1 MYSKMA
7 NNKCTDLTCLVSEA
21 GFGDGLEDEIALD
34 PSNLSKQIVDLSL
47 PVKTRLEALNLYY
60 TNERENA
67 IETINKLIMMYE
79 LSGTKVLRSFL
90 FDICNNSTI
99 PAFLQSLCAK
109 GLCCHDPKDRLGY
122 EAVSIVYPK
131 LGVDVGTPY
140 KIDFV
145 KLLMKNS
152 EYREQADKYFCGI
165 IDDISLNCDY
175 RYKAI
180 LGLGEGESEFAISA
194 LRVFVRNGANSTNY
208 RVLASQNLL
217 LRKVDVE
224 DVEKLLLSFATD
236 EKVEYNLRADATDVL
251 LQLGSESS
259 KGLAQK
265 IIMALGASGPNSPS
279 GLPLNGRRVVRT
291 LYDNAQNVHTKE
303 VEDSVKDALEF
314 LQSFGIMTRDG
325 VPIDIGY
332 VENEIIRLGSKDR
345 PNIQVSLNRI
355 VMDRA
360 LYSKYNCTLA
370 HILLQVW
377 TYISGHKYESEMKK
391 RLLEEMD
398 EMAGTCSSG
407 FAGRLINT
415 ISGFGD
421 FTMRISWRDQIT
433 GNLTARIN
441 KKIQDMDDLK
451 LQEKVMNE
459 MTLETPYYEDRK
471 NFLKFLRRHV
481 FGLREELYS
490 EFKQYI
496 TDTDFDLYFRAAM
509 SMYET
514 GEFV

>member
-1 MYSKMA
+1 MA
-7 NNKCTDLTCLVSEA
+7 NNKCTEITYIPN
-21 GFGDGLEDEIALD
+21 EDFVTEEFLLD
-34 PSNLSKQIVDLSL
+34 PANLSKQIVDLSL
-47 PVKTRLEALNLYY
+47 PVKTRIEALNLYY
-60 TNERENA
+60 TNECENA

-90 FDICNNSTI
+90 FDICDNSTI
-99 PAFLQSLCAK
+99 PPFLQSLCAK
-109 GLCCHDPKDRLGY
+109 GLCSHDVNDELGY
-122 EAVSIVYPK
+122 KAVSIVYPK
-131 LGVDVGTPY
+131 LGKDVGTPY

-152 EYREQADKYFCGI
+152 NYKAEAHKYFCEI
-165 IDDISLNCDY
+165 IDDTTLNCDY

-180 LGLGEGESEFAISA
+180 LGLGEEHPEFTLSA
-194 LRVFVRNGANSTNY
+194 CQVFIKNSTNAINY
-208 RVLASQNLL
+208 RILGCQNLL
-217 LRKVDVE
+217 IRKVNQE
-224 DVEKLLLSFATD
+224 EVEKVLVEFATD

-251 LQLGSESS
+251 LQMGSDSS
-259 KGLAQK
+259 KALAQN
-265 IIMALGASGPNSPS
+265 IIMELGRAGH
-279 GLPLNGRRVVRT
+279 GGVRRRT
-291 LYDNAQNVHTKE
+291 RNLYDNAQNVHTKE

-314 LQSFGIMTRDG
+314 LQTFSVMTSDN
-325 VPIDIGY
+325 VPITVEY
-332 VENEIIRLGSKDR
+332 VEKAITLLAMDR
-345 PNIQVSLNRI
+345 PGRDKIQVSMNRI

-370 HILLQVW
+370 LILLHVW
-377 TYISGHKYESEMKK
+377 TYISGHKHEIEMKK
-391 RLLEEMD
+391 RLLEEMED
-398 EMAGTCSSG
+398 MAGTCSSG

-441 KKIQDMDDLK
+441 KKIQDMDDLR

-471 NFLKFLRRHV
+471 NFLKFLRIHV
-481 FGLREELYS
+481 FSLREELYS

-496 TDTDFDLYFRAAM
+496 TDTDFDLYFRGAM
-509 SMYET
+509 SVYET

>member
-1 MYSKMA
+1 MDNLKY
-7 NNKCTDLTCLVSEA
+7 TDITS
-21 GFGDGLEDEIALD
+21 GLINEVPEEEFLLD
-34 PSNLSKQIVDLSL
+34 PDNLSKQIVDLSL
-47 PVKTRLEALNLYY
+47 PVKTRIEALNLYY

-90 FDICNNSTI
+90 FDICDNSTI
-99 PAFLQSLCAK
+99 PPFLQSLCAK
-109 GLCCHDPKDRLGY
+109 GLCSHDANDLLGY
-122 EAVSIVYPK
+122 KAVSIVYPK
-131 LGVDVGTPY
+131 LGKDVGTPY

-152 EYREQADKYFCGI
+152 NYKAEADKYFCQI
-165 IDDISLNCDY
+165 IDDTTLNCDY

-180 LGLGEGESEFAISA
+180 LGLGEEHSEFTISA
-194 LRVFVRNGANSTNY
+194 CQVFIKNPENATNY
-208 RVLASQNLL
+208 RILACQNLL
-217 LRKVDVE
+217 IRKVNE
-224 DVEKLLLSFATD
+224 IEVEKILLSFSTD
-236 EKVEYNLRADATDVL
+236 ENVEYNLRADATDVL
-251 LQLGSESS
+251 LQMGSDSS
-259 KGLAQK
+259 KALAQK
-265 IIMALGASGPNSPS
+265 IIMVLGAGE
-279 GLPLNGRRVVRT
+279 GRKVPRT

-314 LQSFGIMTRDG
+314 LQSFGIMTTDS
-325 VPIDIGY
+325 VPITIDY
-332 VENEIIRLGSKDR
+332 VEKAITLLAMDR
-345 PNIQVSLNRI
+345 PGRDKIQVSMNRI

-377 TYISGHKYESEMKK
+377 TYISGHKYETEMKK
-391 RLLEEMD
+391 RLLEEME

-441 KKIQDMDDLK
+441 KKIQEMDDLR

-481 FGLREELYS
+481 FSLREELHS

>member
-1 MYSKMA
+1 MA
-7 NNKCTDLTCLVSEA
+7 NVKYTDITS
-21 GFGDGLEDEIALD
+21 GLLNDPSLEVVTEEFLLD
-34 PSNLSKQIVDLSL
+34 PANLSKQIVDLSL
-47 PVKTRLEALNLYY
+47 PVKTRIEALNLYY
-60 TNERENA
+60 TNESENA

-90 FDICNNSTI
+90 FDICDNSTI
-99 PAFLQSLCAK
+99 PPFLQSLCAK
-109 GLCCHDPKDRLGY
+109 GLCGHNMNDELGY
-122 EAVSIVYPK
+122 KAVSIVYPK
-131 LGVDVGTPY
+131 LGKDVGTPY
-140 KIDFV
+140 KIEFV
-145 KLLMKNS
+145 KLLMKNINYKA
-152 EYREQADKYFCGI
+152 EADKYFCEI
-165 IDDISLNCDY
+165 IDDTSLNCDY

-180 LGLGEGESEFAISA
+180 LGLGEEYSEFTVSA
-194 LRVFVRNGANSTNY
+194 CKIFINNSTNTTNY
-208 RVLASQNLL
+208 RILGCQNLL
-217 LRKVDVE
+217 IRKVDVSQ
-224 DVEKLLLSFATD
+224 VEKVLLGFSTD

-251 LQLGSESS
+251 LQMGTESS
-259 KGLAQK
+259 KALAQK
-265 IIMALGASGPNSPS
+265 IIMELGRTGSGGGS
-279 GLPLNGRRVVRT
+279 GGSGAPRT

-303 VEDSVKDALEF
+303 VEDGVKDALEF
-314 LQSFGIMTRDG
+314 LQSFSVMTIDL
-325 VPIDIGY
+325 VPITIEY
-332 VENEIIRLGSKDR
+332 VEKAITVLAVDR
-345 PNIQVSLNRI
+345 PGRDKIQVSMNRI

-370 HILLQVW
+370 LILLHVW
-377 TYISGHKYESEMKK
+377 TYISGHKYETEMKK
-391 RLLEEMD
+391 RLLEEME

-441 KKIQDMDDLK
+441 KKIQDMDDLR

-459 MTLETPYYEDRK
+459 MTLETPCYEDRK

-481 FGLREELYS
+481 FSLREELYY
-490 EFKQYI
+490 EFKEYI
-496 TDTDFDLYFRAAM
+496 TDTDFDLYFRGAM